1 MLKNATLITVI
12 GFVLLIV
19 GVTTIFS
26 TMVGVDIAPL
36 AWLYRE
42 SITASYAVRL
52 AFIVIGLIMIYV
64 GRTDWDRT
72 EA

>member
-1 MLKNATLITVI
+1 MLKYATLLTVI
-12 GFVLLIV
+12 GFVLLAL
-19 GVTTIFS
+19 GVTTLFS

-42 SITASYAVRL
+42 NIGLSYAVRL
-52 AFIVIGLIMIYV
+52 AFVVVGIILIYV
-64 GRTDWDRT
+64 GRTDWERY

>member
-1 MLKNATLITVI
+1 MLKHATLLTVI
-12 GFVLLIV
+12 GFLLLIV

-42 SITASYAVRL
+42 SITLSYAVRL
-52 AFIVIGLIMIYV
+52 GFILLGLILIYV
-64 GRTDWDRT
+64 GQTDWDRT

>member
-1 MLKNATLITVI
+1 MLKHATLITVI

-19 GVTTIFS
+19 GVTTVFS

-42 SITASYAVRL
+42 SITLSYAVRL
-52 AFIVIGLIMIYV
+52 GFVVIGLIMIYV
-64 GRTDWDRT
+64 GRTDWERT